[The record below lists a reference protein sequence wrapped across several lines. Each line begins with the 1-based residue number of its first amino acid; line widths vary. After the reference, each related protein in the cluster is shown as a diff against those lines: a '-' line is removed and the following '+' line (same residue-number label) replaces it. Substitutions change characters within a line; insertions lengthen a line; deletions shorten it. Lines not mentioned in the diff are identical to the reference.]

1 MGKVIQFP
9 VIESVGYS
17 NLSCLFS
24 VARSVETVNFYL
36 DTVEQLE
43 KGGCLRPGEYEKLKE
58 QGRSKRLE
66 LAQPEPVAAEQP
78 EQPGTYTYTPE
89 MGQKKPVCQ
98 MEASRSY
105 YGKHMYIDTPLEL
118 KGRGITFL
126 KKYESKELTAYGQYK
141 VGWNHYQVTNRAF
154 EKLKEQYTISMEC
167 LLD

>member
-9 VIESVGYS
+9 VRESNGYS
-17 NLSCLFS
+17 NLTRLIG
-24 VARSVETVNFYL
+24 VANSIEILNVYIETL
-36 DTVEQLE
+36 EQLE
-43 KGGCLRPGEYEKLKE
+43 KDGYLLPGEYDKLKE

-66 LAQPEPVAAEQP
+66 LAQPESVAAVQP
-78 EQPGTYTYTPE
+78 EQPGTYIYTPE
-89 MGQKKPVCQ
+89 MGQEKPVCQ
-98 MEASRSY
+98 MEASRGY

-126 KKYESKELTAYGQYK
+126 KKYESKELTASGQYK
-141 VGWNHYQVTNRAF
+141 VGWNEYQVTNRAF

>member
-9 VIESVGYS
+9 VRESNGYS
-17 NLSCLFS
+17 NLSRLFS
-24 VARSVETVNFYL
+24 VANSVESVNFYL
-36 DTVEQLE
+36 DTLEQLE
-43 KGGCLRPGEYEKLKE
+43 KDGCLRSGEYEKLKE

-78 EQPGTYTYTPE
+78 EQPGTYCYTPE
-89 MGQKKPVCQ
+89 MGQEKPVCQ

-126 KKYESKELTAYGQYK
+126 KKYSEKDFYNPNDHK
-141 VGWNHYQVTNRAF
+141 VGWNHYQVTNRAYG
-154 EKLKEQYTISMEC
+154 KLKEQYTISMEC
-167 LLD
+167 MLD